1 MTQTMDLSE
10 ASDPKE
16 RRQTLRVLIVDD
28 LPEIRF
34 LLEIGLSREGKCRLV
49 GQAENGAQA
58 LEKIEFLRPD
68 IVIMDME
75 MPVMDGPTAT
85 REIRERWPAVQVLG
99 YTSSTRP
106 EGHDVMIAAGA
117 TESFNKGELHNLLDF
132 IRGQASER

>member
-1 MTQTMDLSE
+1 VDLTD
-10 ASDPKE
+10 ASGPKE

-28 LPEIRF
+28 LAEIRF

-75 MPVMDGPTAT
+75 MPVMDGPAAT
-85 REIRERWPAVQVLG
+85 EEIKARWPSIQVLG

-106 EGHDVMIAAGA
+106 EGHDLMMAAGA
-117 TESFNKGELHNLLDF
+117 TQSFNKGDLHQLLNC
-132 IRGQASER
+132 IRDMAAGR